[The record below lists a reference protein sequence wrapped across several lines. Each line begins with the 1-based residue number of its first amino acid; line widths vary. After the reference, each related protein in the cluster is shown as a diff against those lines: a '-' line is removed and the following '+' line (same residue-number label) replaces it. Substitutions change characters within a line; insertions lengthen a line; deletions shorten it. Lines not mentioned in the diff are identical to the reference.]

1 MTKITPSKHL
11 LVPFPW
17 ARSRRR
23 LLPDLPRAMALIGLV
38 LIGVGAALAFAWMN
52 PGALRAVASAQSAG
66 EGLKPSLALPSLFP
80 QDNVWNTPID
90 GLPIH
95 PKSATL
101 VQASWRGDGLHPDF
115 GTVYRGAPNGI
126 PYNLVRGDYPR
137 RPVMFRDANYARESD
152 AGPYPLGTDLSI
164 EGGFWDR
171 ARNNSD
177 RHVIVVD
184 VDNRRLYELFSVD
197 APTPDGRWVA
207 TAGAIWDLRSNAL
220 RPDGWTS
227 ADAAGLPILPGL
239 VRYDEVANGQIN
251 HALRVTLF
259 RTQAKLHW
267 WPARHWASDFAG
279 DPWMPMGAR
288 LRLKADFDISKF
300 SSTNQV
306 ILKALKRYGMFVADN
321 GGNWFISGAPDPRWN
336 DDDLHHLKSVP
347 GSAFEVV
354 DSARLL
360 LDPKSG
366 QSRP

>member
-1 MTKITPSKHL
+1 MTRPTTSRHS
-11 LVPFPW
+11 LVPSPW
-17 ARSRRR
+17 TRSRRR
-23 LLPDLPRAMALIGLV
+23 LPQIPRSVAPMALVLV
-38 LIGVGAALAFAWMN
+38 GVAVTLAFVWMN
-52 PGALRAVASAQSAG
+52 QGALSTVASAQSAG
-66 EGLKPSLALPSLFP
+66 EGLKPPLTLPPLFP

-90 GLPIH
+90 SLPVH
-95 PKSATL
+95 PKSETY
-101 VQASWRGDGLHPDF
+101 VQASWRGDSLHPDF

-137 RPVMFRDANYARESD
+137 RPVTFRYDSYARESD
-152 AGPYPLGTDLSI
+152 VGPYPLGADLLI

-171 ARNNSD
+171 GRNNSD
-177 RHVIVVD
+177 RHLLVVD
-184 VDNRRLYELFSVD
+184 VDNRRLYELFNVD
-197 APTPDGRWVA
+197 APTPDGKWVA
-207 TAGAIWDLRSNAL
+207 TSGAIWDLRSNSL

-239 VRYDEVANGQIN
+239 VRYDEVASGQIN

-259 RTQAKLHW
+259 RTQAKIHW
-267 WPARHWASDFAG
+267 WPARHWASDFTG

-336 DDDLHHLKSVP
+336 NDDLHHLKRVP

-354 DSARLL
+354 DSTRML